1 MAAAALARRRLR
13 EQMKQKELVL
23 NEATLHGPIDF
34 PNSPSLTQALKALLL
49 RLLEREPSRRIATA
63 AEVKEHPYLG
73 SHVEWELLRMQVLPA
88 PYVPSPNLVYAKD
101 IVPALS
107 IHNDAYDNPRL
118 AEDVGVH
125 LGEWGYSL
133 AADSQ
138 EFSDELGEYVRK
150 FAAVSRA

>member
-1 MAAAALARRRLR
+1 
-13 EQMKQKELVL
+13 
-23 NEATLHGPIDF
+23 
-34 PNSPSLTQALKALLL
+34 
-49 RLLEREPSRRIATA
+49 
-63 AEVKEHPYLG
+63 
-73 SHVEWELLRMQVLPA
+73 MQVLPA